1 MSLEKKTVSS
11 EVAHSES
18 SKAREIKERTFAHVR
33 DAEAYLGWKESV
45 PEAVRK
51 IVEAK
56 LLENAEGTSP
66 EETGLP
72 TVDAFLAEFG
82 KQIQGS
88 GESNASPEIK
98 RLLGPLSTIKTSKGT
113 VNFFETVTSATTSWE
128 LRRKLYDTQVAP
140 ILEWAVAHDLSDLHK
155 KSKNVSNGELAEVN
169 KGESRDNDS
178 DIPPSGDNVSSSL
191 ESEQGKKEGTPTALF
206 SVAPFYGGKYRQ
218 STFNRFNPDTGKWQR
233 SEHAEL
239 AISPEQVDL
248 LSKRLLTGKVRG
260 GEALALPIPYDFV
273 PDVESLVMHPPD
285 IPAKIIKESDGRFLL
300 HVSEGEVFNY
310 SISISKKESISSD
323 EAFLESE
330 IAGEVPASLQ
340 KLITEHKNLPPL
352 KRARTLARAVRD
364 HLTYVT
370 GKPELWREY
379 VASGFWNPV
388 WEKREAD
395 CFVANTL
402 ASKVLKEAGLDV
414 RFVSGYMVKEKD
426 EQGRAVLHAGNGH
439 AWLEVW
445 DEASGRSVP
454 LDATPAGDPN
464 VDQESQEQELS
475 DEADE
480 GEPDDELASEEEV
493 REKIEALRGKEG
505 GVRRGRK
512 SPEHN
517 RAESQFAK
525 QAECSEAQAREF
537 LNALERVRQISNKE
551 GEKVSETLVREWQ
564 KIVQSRKVESTR
576 YHGPVRRSEGDG
588 LDDPVLAS
596 IDVASGERDPGGF
609 EREVREQKQE
619 NDFGGIDLYFS
630 FDLSGSMAEPDPASG
645 RAKRDVQRDVALL
658 FIDSLMQAAAA
669 HRRDGAN
676 ADILPLKLAV
686 VLSSGA
692 ASVELPL
699 TDKWT
704 PKEQWK
710 LYSAVNRLASGGTP
724 TAEALAKIIQEVTK
738 EKEEL
743 TKKRIP
749 KQKQP
754 IHYVLELGDGVPND
768 EATAETRRDELAK
781 DGAFVRA
788 YIIGTKSPSKYAAEP
803 LESFSELPAILS
815 RDIVEQFRKLY
826 PHKIK
831 GA

>member
-1 MSLEKKTVSS
+1 MVSP
-11 EVAHSES
+11 EILRTES
-18 SKAREIKERTFAHVR
+18 SKAREIKERTFAHVA
-33 DAEAYLGWKESV
+33 DAKAYLGWKESV
-45 PEAVRK
+45 PEVVRK
-51 IVEAK
+51 IIEAK
-56 LLENAEGTSP
+56 LLENVEVHP
-66 EETGLP
+66 REETGLP
-72 TVDAFLAEFG
+72 TVDAFLAEFE
-82 KQIQGS
+82 KQVQGG
-88 GESNASPEIK
+88 GESATSPEIR
-98 RLLGPLSTIKTSKGT
+98 RLIQPLSAIKTSKGT
-113 VNFFETVTSATTSWE
+113 VNFFETVTSPATSWE

-140 ILEWAVAHDLSDLHK
+140 ILEWAVERDLHDLQK
-155 KSKNVSNGELAEVN
+155 KSEKVSDGESAGEN
-169 KGESRDNDS
+169 KGESQNNN
-178 DIPPSGDNVSSSL
+178 DIPSSGDNVSSSL
-191 ESEQGKKEGTPTALF
+191 ESEQEKKEGAPTPLF
-206 SVAPFYGGKYRQ
+206 SVSPFYGGKYRQ
-218 STFNRFNPDTGKWQR
+218 ATFNRFNLGTGKWGR
-233 SEHAEL
+233 DNHEEL
-239 AISPEQVDL
+239 LVSPEQVDL
-248 LSKRLLTGKVRG
+248 LSTRILSGKVRG
-260 GEALALPIPYDFV
+260 GESLALPIPYDFV
-273 PDVESLVMHPPD
+273 PDVESLVIYPPD
-285 IPAKIIKESDGRFLL
+285 TSAQITKESDGRFLL
-300 HVSEGEVFNY
+300 AIGEEGVFNY
-310 SISISKKESISSD
+310 SISISKKESISTD

-330 IAGEVPASLQ
+330 IIGELSEALQ
-340 KLITEHKNLPPL
+340 KIIAEHKNLPPL

-370 GKPELWREY
+370 GKPELWRDY
-379 VASGFWNPV
+379 VAGGFWNPV

-402 ASKVLKEAGLDV
+402 ACRVLKEASLDV

-426 EQGRAVLHAGNGH
+426 GEGRAILHAGNGH

-445 DEASGRSVP
+445 DEASGRSVH

-480 GEPDDELASEEEV
+480 GESGDELASEEEV
-493 REKIEALRGKEG
+493 REKIEKLRGKEG
-505 GVRRGRK
+505 GARGGRK

-609 EREVREQKQE
+609 EREMREQKQE
-619 NDFGGIDLYFS
+619 SDFGGIDLYFS
-630 FDLSGSMAEPDPASG
+630 FDLSGTMAEPDPASG

-669 HRRDGAN
+669 HRRDGVKS
-676 ADILPLKLAV
+676 DILPLKLAV
-686 VLSSGA
+686 VLSSGS
-692 ASVELPL
+692 ASLELPL

-710 LYSAVNRLASGGTP
+710 LYSAINRLASGGTP
-724 TAEALAKIIQEVTK
+724 TAEALREITQELTK

-768 EATAETRRDELAK
+768 EVTAETRRDELAK

-803 LESFSELPAILS
+803 IESFSDLPAILS
-815 RDIVEQFRKLY
+815 RDIVEQFKKLY
-826 PHKIK
+826 PHKVK
-831 GA
+831 GL